1 MNPPASP
8 MPEVCP
14 DENVLAGFVSGVL
27 SGVRVSEV
35 AAHLDSCED
44 CRALVA
50 VVAAE
55 ASSPDAGPLT
65 RLDSEGLST
74 QGARPSSA
82 ERLLE
87 GTRLGS
93 YVLRE
98 VLGEGGMGV
107 VYAAEDPRL
116 GRKVAVKLLR
126 PMREDVEAESRA
138 RLLREAQAMARL
150 SHPNV
155 LPIFELGSAE
165 GRDFLAMEW
174 VEGPTLAGWL
184 REKERPWREVL
195 EMFLAAG
202 LGLAAAHQRGLV
214 HRDFKPANVL
224 VGRDGRPR
232 VTDFGLARRWREPA
246 ASSHT
251 VHDSRITAP
260 LGVDAEETALT
271 REGTAPGTPAYM
283 SPEQRRGQPVD
294 ARSDQ
299 YSFCV
304 ALHEAL
310 YGERPGPPTKHRAPV
325 KKPPR
330 LPGHV
335 RAALARGLASEPE
348 ARHPSMEALLQAL
361 SKQTP
366 RVRAWLGGAAVL
378 CVGLLVGVGA
388 LWWEPGTE
396 PSPLVQDATFMEQVE
411 EARRTG
417 GNTFFPM
424 VMGTPRQLRIEG
436 LTRIAI
442 GSTDLVDIKSEPGAL
457 LLTPLDVG
465 AGHLLVWTRDGERHL
480 YTVSVT
486 RD

>member
-1 MNPPASP
+1 MKPSVPP

-27 SGVRVSEV
+27 SGARVPEV

-55 ASSPDAGPLT
+55 ASSPDASPLT
-65 RLDSEGLST
+65 RPDSEGMST
-74 QGARPSSA
+74 QGARPPPTA
-82 ERLLE
+82 RLPE
-87 GTRLGS
+87 GTKLGS

-98 VLGEGGMGV
+98 LLGEGGMGV

-126 PMREDVEAESRA
+126 PMREGVEAESRA

-155 LPIFELGSAE
+155 LPIFELGAAE

-184 REKERPWREVL
+184 REEERPWREVL
-195 EMFLAAG
+195 EMFHAAG
-202 LGLAAAHQRGLV
+202 LGLVAAHQRGLV

-232 VTDFGLARRWREPA
+232 VTDFGLARRWRETA
-246 ASSHT
+246 ASSST
-251 VHDSRITAP
+251 VDDALT

-335 RAALARGLASEPE
+335 RAALAKGLASEPE

-366 RVRAWLGGAAVL
+366 REKAWLGWAAVL
-378 CVGLLVGVGA
+378 GLLAAGGWVLGEKVV
-388 LWWEPGTE
+388 TE
-396 PSPLVQDATFMEQVE
+396 PPPVQDAAFMEQVE

-424 VMGTPRQLRIEG
+424 VMGTPRELRIEG
-436 LTRIAI
+436 LSRIAI
-442 GSTDLVDIKSEPGAL
+442 GRTDLVDIKSEPGML

-465 AGHLLVWTRDGERHL
+465 AGQLLVWTRDGERKL

>member
-8 MPEVCP
+8 MPEACP

-27 SGVRVSEV
+27 SGARVPEV

-55 ASSPDAGPLT
+55 ASSPGAGSLT
-65 RLDSEGLST
+65 RPDSEGMST
-74 QGARPSSA
+74 RGARPSPA
-82 ERLLE
+82 ERLPE
-87 GTRLGS
+87 GTKLGS

-98 VLGEGGMGV
+98 LLGEGGMGV

-126 PMREDVEAESRA
+126 PMREGVETESRA

-184 REKERPWREVL
+184 REQERPWREVL
-195 EMFLAAG
+195 EMFHAAG

-232 VTDFGLARRWREPA
+232 VTDFGLARRWGEPA
-246 ASSHT
+246 ASNPTTGDLS
-251 VHDSRITAP
+251 TAP

-271 REGTAPGTPAYM
+271 REGTALGTPAYM

-310 YGERPGPPTKHRAPV
+310 YGERPGPPTKHGASV

-335 RAALARGLASEPE
+335 RAAVAKGLASEPE

-366 RVRAWLGGAAVL
+366 RERVWLGWVAVLGVGVLGGA
-378 CVGLLVGVGA
+378 GA
-388 LWWEPGTE
+388 LWWKPGTKPP
-396 PSPLVQDATFMEQVE
+396 PSVQDATFMAQVE

-424 VMGTPRQLRIEG
+424 VMGTPRELRIEG
-436 LTRIAI
+436 LSRIAI
-442 GSTDLVDIKSEPGAL
+442 GRTDLVDIKSEPGVL

-465 AGHLLVWTRDGERHL
+465 AGQLLVWTRDGERKL

>member
-1 MNPPASP
+1 MTPPVPP

-27 SGVRVSEV
+27 SGARVPEV

-55 ASSPDAGPLT
+55 ASSPDAGSLT
-65 RLDSEGLST
+65 RPDSEEQST
-74 QGARPSSA
+74 QGSRPSSGA
-82 ERLLE
+82 RLLE

-98 VLGEGGMGV
+98 LLGEGGMGV

-126 PMREDVEAESRA
+126 PMGEGVEAESRA

-195 EMFLAAG
+195 EMFHAAG
-202 LGLAAAHQRGLV
+202 QGLVAAHQRGLV

-232 VTDFGLARRWREPA
+232 VTDFGLARKWRE
-246 ASSHT
+246 T
-251 VHDSRITAP
+251 VVTGPTADDSLIAAP

-271 REGTAPGTPAYM
+271 REGIAPGTPAYM

-299 YSFCV
+299 FSFCV

-310 YGERPGPPTKHRAPV
+310 YGARPGQPTKHGAPV

-330 LPGHV
+330 LTGHV
-335 RAALARGLASEPE
+335 RAALAKGLASEPE

-361 SKQTP
+361 SMQTP
-366 RVRAWLGGAAVL
+366 RQRAWLGWAAVL
-378 CVGLLVGVGA
+378 CVGLLVGAGA
-388 LWWEPGTE
+388 FWWQPGTE
-396 PSPLVQDATFMEQVE
+396 PPPSVQDATFMEQVE
-411 EARRTG
+411 DARRTG

-424 VMGTPRQLRIEG
+424 VLGTPLELRIEG
-436 LTRIAI
+436 LSRIAI

-457 LLTPLDVG
+457 LLTPLQVG

-480 YTVSVT
+480 YTVSIT